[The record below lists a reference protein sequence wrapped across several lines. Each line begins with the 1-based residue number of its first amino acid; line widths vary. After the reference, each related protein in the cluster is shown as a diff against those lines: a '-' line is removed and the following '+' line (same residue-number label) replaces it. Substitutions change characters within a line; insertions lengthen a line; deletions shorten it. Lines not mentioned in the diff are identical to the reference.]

1 MICTTSMLY
10 FVKYVGT
17 NLRSCFFFLLLLLF
31 LCFEFGDY
39 FILLPRDLFINGGN
53 SHLFDLY
60 RFLYLYIAPYYIPF
74 SMLGVLSCLCWFCVA
89 AAHRVWHPTLTS
101 WHLFSPFEVEKNF
114 EVLKMEVHLYGSPFF
129 VLDIFICI
137 FLSLMIP
144 EENTFREPSI
154 MNLYSLS
161 CMEIINLDPISTNTQ

>member
-1 MICTTSMLY
+1 MQI
-10 FVKYVGT
+10 
-17 NLRSCFFFLLLLLF
+17 NLFFLLLLF

-129 VLDIFICI
+129 CFGHIYLHFPIFNDTWREYFQRTIHNESI
-137 FLSLMIP
+137 LSFLHG
-144 EENTFREPSI
+144 NH
-154 MNLYSLS
+154 
-161 CMEIINLDPISTNTQ
+161 